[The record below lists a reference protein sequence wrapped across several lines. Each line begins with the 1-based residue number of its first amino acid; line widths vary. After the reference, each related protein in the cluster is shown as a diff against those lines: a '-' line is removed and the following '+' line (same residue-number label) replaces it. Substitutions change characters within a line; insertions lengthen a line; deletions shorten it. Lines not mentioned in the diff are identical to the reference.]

1 MAIGASVHS
10 FSVARSLKSLTRRF
24 QRNPWCAVDNN
35 GVKGYVGVPI
45 TLEVDPSNPHDSERV
60 TVGVLALMSNR
71 PFLKLTDTQTKVL
84 DDLSG
89 MLSVQLRSTWEGWRR
104 GKETRLRNAVSQFL
118 EKALVEPSQR
128 AMVDAETAMAEPP
141 VQGSGSGRN
150 TPRSVEVVSATAS
163 LLANAAQQ
171 LQDLLEADFAIVIDL
186 SSFHATKV

>member
-84 DDLSG
+84 DDLSS